1 MSSAAKNSTNYS
13 NKSETIGQITNI
25 IPVMEESFELFK
37 KTTREET
44 KIEKRWVTK
53 TEKIEVPL
61 NYEELYVND
70 KIIKE
75 AYEEQSSS
83 SNIGKE
89 IGEKF
94 SKIKDT
100 IIHGIHGDEKNEE
113 EQKEEN
119 MTRTVNQ
126 VPLFESSRRGK
137 HHDNSN
143 INDQETEKTIPIW
156 GEQIVISKKMVKL
169 GEIIIKKSRIVEKK
183 NIDIEI
189 AKEKVSIEYP
199 DGRKEQIV
207 TPKSSSGE

>member
-1 MSSAAKNSTNYS
+1 MSYTAKNNTSNS
-13 NKSETIGQITNI
+13 NKTETVGQITNI

-100 IIHGIHGDEKNEE
+100 IIHGIHSDDKNED
-113 EQKEEN
+113 EQKEEDL
-119 MTRTVNQ
+119 TRDVKQ
-126 VPLFESSRRGK
+126 VPLFESSRKGE
-137 HHDNSN
+137 HDNSN

-169 GEIIIKKSRIVEKK
+169 GEILIKKRRVVEKK

-189 AKEKVSIEYP
+189 AKEKISIEYP
-199 DGRKEQIV
+199 DGRKEQLV
-207 TPKSSSGE
+207 TPKSASGE

>member
-1 MSSAAKNSTNYS
+1 MSSAAKNNTSKNNQT
-13 NKSETIGQITNI
+13 ETAGQITNI

-37 KTTREET
+37 KTTMEET
-44 KIEKRWVTK
+44 KIEKRWATK

-83 SNIGKE
+83 GNIGKE

-100 IIHGIHGDEKNEE
+100 IIHGIHSDDKNED
-113 EQKEEN
+113 EQKEEDL
-119 MTRTVNQ
+119 TRDVKQ
-126 VPLFESSRRGK
+126 VPLFESSRRGE
-137 HHDNSN
+137 HDNSH
-143 INDQETEKTIPIW
+143 INEETEKTIPIW

-169 GEIIIKKSRIVEKK
+169 GEILIKKRRVVEKK

-189 AKEKVSIEYP
+189 AKEKISIEYP
-199 DGRKEQIV
+199 DGRKEQLV